1 MARVLF
7 QKLLI
12 IKNMLIGASLTGRYN
27 LSPHHGL
34 PRFPQGSFIKVKGIL
49 VHRSLQRSLISAACC
64 ALFALS
70 SPALH
75 AQQTANAAPLV
86 SGIDLKTLD
95 TSVRPQDDFYAYV
108 NGVWTRNTDIPADKA
123 VWGTYIELRETAQ
136 GQLRTLI
143 ESILKNPGK
152 AGSETHKIA
161 DLYNSYMNEK
171 ARDAAGFKPLKGE
184 LARVAALKD
193 KKELPA
199 LFATLQK
206 NGIQTPFSAGVTP
219 DAQDPDN
226 YTVSISQSGLGLPDR
241 DYYLKDDDAK
251 LTSVRAKYLQH
262 ITTMLSM
269 SGDKNAAAHAAQVLD
284 IETRLAQAQW
294 TRVQSRDP
302 VKSYNRVA
310 FDQFATLAPSF
321 DWNAYFAAAGF
332 APKASSAVVR
342 QPSFLTGYAQA
353 LAEAPLDA
361 WKSYLSWRIID
372 SYAAF
377 LDSAT
382 VKQNFAFE
390 GTTLRGVP
398 QSEPTWQLALR
409 FTDGAISD
417 AVGKRYVAM
426 YLPPETRPRVM
437 AMYENFA
444 ASFKDGIEQLE
455 WMGPET
461 KKEAQLKLAGL
472 KPKIAY
478 PDKWRDY
485 SDLKTQ
491 PNDLIANVR
500 AARAWSRQQNLA
512 KLGKPVDRDE
522 WSMTPQTVNASY
534 SPALNA
540 ITIPA
545 AILQPPFFNVKAE
558 DAVNYGLLG
567 ITFGHEIS
575 HAFDDSG
582 SQYDAHGRLRNW
594 WTAEDRAAFKKL
606 AAGLVKQYGAY
617 SPVPGY
623 HINGELTLGENIGD
637 NSGLSI
643 TYNAYQ
649 RSLNGKPS
657 PVIDGL
663 TGEQRLYIG
672 FAQKWRAKLRPEAA
686 IAQIKSDPHS
696 PGEFRAK
703 GTVMNQPGFY
713 KAFDIKPGDN
723 MYLPPEQRVIMW

>member
-1 MARVLF
+1 M
-7 QKLLI
+7 
-12 IKNMLIGASLTGRYN
+12 
-27 LSPHHGL
+27 H
-34 PRFPQGSFIKVKGIL
+34 
-49 VHRSLQRSLISAACC
+49 RSLISAACC
-64 ALFALS
+64 ALFALAT
-70 SPALH
+70 PLLH
-75 AQQTANAAPLV
+75 AQQAPNAATPV
-86 SGIDLKTLD
+86 SGIDMTTLD
-95 TSVRPQDDFYAYV
+95 TAVRPQDDFYAYV
-108 NGVWTRNTDIPADKA
+108 NGIWTRNTEIPADKS
-123 VWGTYIELRETAQ
+123 VWGTYIELREIAQ
-136 GQLRTLI
+136 RQLRALI
-143 ESILKNPGK
+143 DATVKNPGK

-161 DLYNSYMNEK
+161 DLYTSFMNDK
-171 ARDAAGFKPLKGE
+171 ARDAAGFKPLRVE
-184 LARVAALKD
+184 LARVAAVKD
-193 KKELPA
+193 KKDLPA
-199 LFATLQK
+199 LFAFLQRS
-206 NGIQTPFSAGVTP
+206 GIATPFSAGVAP
-219 DAQDPDN
+219 DAQDPEN
-226 YTVSISQSGLGLPDR
+226 YTVNISQSGLGLPDR
-241 DYYLKDDDAK
+241 DYYLKDDDAR
-251 LTSVRAKYLQH
+251 LAAVRAKYQQH
-262 ITTMLSM
+262 VATMLAM
-269 SGDKNAAAHAAQVLD
+269 SGDKDAAAHAAQALD
-284 IETRLAQAQW
+284 IETRLAAAQW
-294 TRVQSRDP
+294 TRVQMRDP
-302 VKSYNRVA
+302 VKSYNRVDFDKFGELAPA
-310 FDQFATLAPSF
+310 FDWKS
-321 DWNAYFAAAGF
+321 YFAAAGL
-332 APKASSAVVR
+332 APKASMAVVR
-342 QPSFLTGYAQA
+342 QPSFLGGFSAA
-353 LAEAPLDA
+353 VAEMPLES
-361 WKSYLSWRIID
+361 WKSYLNWRIVE
-372 SYAAF
+372 SYASY

-382 VKQNFAFE
+382 VRERFAFE
-390 GTTLRGVP
+390 GTVLRGVP
-398 QSEPTWQLALR
+398 QSEPQWQLALR
-409 FTDGAISD
+409 FTDNAISD

-437 AMYENFA
+437 AMFDNFV
-444 ASFKDGIEQLE
+444 ASFKDGIEHLD
-455 WMGPET
+455 WMSPET

-485 SDLKTQ
+485 GSMTTR

-500 AARAWSRQQNLA
+500 AARAWGRQNNLD

-594 WTAEDRAAFKKL
+594 WTAEDRTAFKAR

-623 HINGELTLGENIGD
+623 YINGELTLGENIGD
-637 NSGLSI
+637 NSGLSL
-643 TYNAYQ
+643 TYNAYR
-649 RSLNGKPS
+649 RSLGGKPS

-713 KAFDIKPGDN
+713 EAFGIKPGDA

>member
-1 MARVLF
+1 M
-7 QKLLI
+7 
-12 IKNMLIGASLTGRYN
+12 
-27 LSPHHGL
+27 H
-34 PRFPQGSFIKVKGIL
+34 
-49 VHRSLQRSLISAACC
+49 RSLISAACC

-70 SPALH
+70 APSLH
-75 AQQTANAAPLV
+75 AQQVPNAAAAAPVAASTLV
-86 SGIDLKTLD
+86 SGIDMATLD
-95 TSVRPQDDFYAYV
+95 TAVRPQDDFYGYV
-108 NGVWTRNTDIPADKA
+108 NGIWTRSTEIPADKS
-123 VWGTYIELRETAQ
+123 VWGTYIELREIAQ
-136 GQLRTLI
+136 GQLRALI
-143 ESILKNPGK
+143 EATLKNPGK

-161 DLYNSYMNEK
+161 DLYTSFMNQK
-171 ARDAAGFKPLKGE
+171 ARDAAGFKPLHVE
-184 LARVAALKD
+184 LGRVAAIKD
-193 KKELPA
+193 KKDLPA
-199 LFATLQK
+199 LFAWLQRS
-206 NGIQTPFSAGVTP
+206 GIQTAFSAGVAP
-219 DAQDPDN
+219 DAQDPEN
-226 YTVSISQSGLGLPDR
+226 YTVNVSQSGLGLPDR

-251 LTSVRAKYLQH
+251 LVAVRAKYLKH
-262 ITTMLSM
+262 IETMLAM
-269 SGDKNAAAHAAQVLD
+269 SGDKAAAAHAAQVLD
-284 IETRLAQAQW
+284 IETRLAAAQW
-294 TRVQSRDP
+294 TRVQMRDP

-310 FDQFATLAPSF
+310 FDKFGELAPAF
-321 DWNAYFAAAGF
+321 DWQAYFAAAGF
-332 APKASSAVVR
+332 APKAASAVVR
-342 QPSFLTGYAQA
+342 QPGFLTGFSDTVAA
-353 LAEAPLDA
+353 MPLES
-361 WKSYLSWRIID
+361 WKSYLNWRIVE
-372 SYAAF
+372 SYGSF
-377 LDSAT
+377 LDSAS
-382 VKQNFAFE
+382 VKERFAFE
-390 GTTLRGVP
+390 GTVLRGVP
-398 QSEPTWQLALR
+398 QSEPQWQLALR
-409 FTDGAISD
+409 FTDNAISD
-417 AVGKRYVAM
+417 AVGKRYVEM
-426 YLPPETRPRVM
+426 YLPPETKPRVM
-437 AMYENFA
+437 AMFNNFV
-444 ASFKDGIEQLE
+444 ASFKEGIDKLD
-455 WMGPET
+455 WMSPET

-478 PDKWRDY
+478 PETWRDY
-485 SDLKTQ
+485 SSMKTR

-500 AARAWSRQQNLA
+500 AARAWGRQNNLDE
-512 KLGKPVDRDE
+512 LGKPVDRDE

-534 SPALNA
+534 SPALNS

-594 WTAEDRAAFKKL
+594 WTAGDRTAFKAR

-623 HINGELTLGENIGD
+623 YINGELTLGENIGD
-637 NSGLSI
+637 NSGLSL

-649 RSLNGKPS
+649 RSLGGKPS

-713 KAFDIKPGDN
+713 KAFDIKPGDG

>member
-1 MARVLF
+1 M
-7 QKLLI
+7 
-12 IKNMLIGASLTGRYN
+12 
-27 LSPHHGL
+27 P
-34 PRFPQGSFIKVKGIL
+34 VK
-49 VHRSLQRSLISAACC
+49 RSLISAACC
-64 ALFALS
+64 ALLLLS
-70 SPALH
+70 SPSH
-75 AQQTANAAPLV
+75 AQQE
-86 SGIDLKTLD
+86 SGIDMKTLD
-95 TSVRPQDDFYAYV
+95 ASVRPQDDFYGYV
-108 NGVWTRNTDIPADKA
+108 NGIWVRNTEIPADKST
-123 VWGTYIELRETAQ
+123 WGTYVELREIAQ
-136 GQLRTLI
+136 GQLRALI
-143 ESILKNPGK
+143 DATVKNPGK
-152 AGSETHKIA
+152 VGSETHKVA
-161 DLYNSYMNEK
+161 DLYTSFMNEK
-171 ARDAAGFKPLKGE
+171 ARNAAGFKPLHAD
-184 LARVAALKD
+184 LARVAAIKD

-199 LFATLQK
+199 LFAYLQ
-206 NGIQTPFSAGVTP
+206 GSGVQTPFSAGVSP
-219 DAQDPDN
+219 DAQNPEQ
-226 YTVSISQSGLGLPDR
+226 YTVSINQSGLGLPDR

-251 LTSVRAKYLQH
+251 LKGLRDKYQQH
-262 ITTMLSM
+262 VATMLTL

-284 IETRLAQAQW
+284 IETRLASVQW
-294 TRVQSRDP
+294 TRVQMRDP
-302 VKSYNRVA
+302 VKSYNRV
-310 FDQFATLAPSF
+310 DFAKFSELAPAF
-321 DWNAYFAAAGF
+321 DWNAYFTAAGY

-342 QPSFLTGYAQA
+342 QPSFLTGLSQQ
-353 LAEAPLDA
+353 LAEVPLDA
-361 WKSYLSWRIID
+361 WKSYFSWRIID
-372 SYAAF
+372 SYAAY

-390 GTTLRGVP
+390 GTALRGVP
-398 QSEPTWQLALR
+398 QSEPQWQLALR
-409 FTDGAISD
+409 FTDASLSD
-417 AVGKRYVAM
+417 AVGKLYVKT
-426 YLPPETRPRVM
+426 YLPPETKPRVM
-437 AMYENFA
+437 EMFNNFV
-444 ASFKDGIEQLE
+444 ASFKDGIDKLD

-461 KKEAQLKLAGL
+461 KKEAQAKLAAL

-478 PDKWRDY
+478 PEKWRDY
-485 SDLKTQ
+485 SSMKTQ
-491 PNDLIANVR
+491 PNDLIANVK
-500 AARAWSRQQNLA
+500 AVRAWSRKNNLD

-534 SPALNA
+534 SPLLNA

-582 SQYDAHGRLRNW
+582 SQYDSHGRLRNW
-594 WTAEDRAAFKKL
+594 WTAEDRAAFKTR
-606 AAGLVKQYGAY
+606 AAGLVKQYSAY

-643 TYNAYQ
+643 TYNAYK
-649 RSLNGKPS
+649 RSLDGKPS

-713 KAFDIKPGDN
+713 EAFDIKPGDP

>member
-1 MARVLF
+1 M
-7 QKLLI
+7 K
-12 IKNMLIGASLTGRYN
+12 
-27 LSPHHGL
+27 
-34 PRFPQGSFIKVKGIL
+34 
-49 VHRSLQRSLISAACC
+49 RSLISAACC
-64 ALFALS
+64 ALLVFSA
-70 SPALH
+70 PTH
-75 AQQTANAAPLV
+75 AQQL

-95 TSVRPQDDFYAYV
+95 TAVRPQDDFYGYV
-108 NGVWTRNTDIPADKA
+108 NGIWVRNTEIPADKST
-123 VWGTYIELRETAQ
+123 WGTYIELREIAQ
-136 GQLRTLI
+136 GQLRAVI
-143 ESILKNPGK
+143 ESTVRQPGK
-152 AGSETHKIA
+152 AGSESHKIA
-161 DLYNSYMNEK
+161 DLYTSFMNDK
-171 ARDAAGFKPLKGE
+171 ARNAAGFKPLRAD

-193 KKELPA
+193 RQELPA
-199 LFATLQK
+199 LLAYLQ
-206 NGIQTPFSAGVTP
+206 GSGVQTPFSAGVTP
-219 DAQDPDN
+219 DAQDPQQ
-226 YTVSISQSGLGLPDR
+226 YTVSINQSGLGLPDR

-251 LTSVRAKYLQH
+251 LKGVRAKYQQH
-262 ITTMLSM
+262 IATLLAM
-269 SGDKNAAAHAAQVLD
+269 SGDQDAAAHAAQVLD
-284 IETRLAQAQW
+284 IETRLAAVQW
-294 TRVQSRDP
+294 TRVQMRDP
-302 VKSYNRVA
+302 VKSYNRVE
-310 FDQFATLAPSF
+310 FAKFSELAPAF
-321 DWNAYFAAAGF
+321 DWNAYFRAAGY
-332 APKASSAVVR
+332 APKATSAVVR
-342 QPSFLTGYAQA
+342 QPSFLTGLSDT
-353 LAEAPLDA
+353 LAAVPLDA
-361 WKSYLSWRIID
+361 WKSYFNWRIIE
-372 SYAAF
+372 SYAAY

-382 VKQNFAFE
+382 VKERFAFE

-398 QSEPTWQLALR
+398 QSEPQWQLALR
-409 FTDGAISD
+409 FTDAALSD
-417 AVGKRYVAM
+417 AVGKRYVQT
-426 YLPPETRPRVM
+426 YLPPETKPRVM
-437 AMYENFA
+437 AMFNNFV
-444 ASFKDGIEQLE
+444 ASFKDGIDKLD

-461 KKEAQLKLAGL
+461 KKEAQAKLAAL

-478 PDKWRDY
+478 PEKWRDY
-485 SDLKTQ
+485 SSMKTSKT
-491 PNDLIANVR
+491 DLIANVK
-500 AARAWSRQQNLA
+500 AARAWSRQNNLD

-534 SPALNA
+534 SPLLNA

-594 WTAEDRAAFKKL
+594 WTAEDRAAFKAR
-606 AAGLVKQYGAY
+606 AAGLVRQYGAY

-649 RSLNGKPS
+649 RSLGGKPS

-713 KAFDIKPGDN
+713 EAFDIKPGDP